1 MANPDRRRCFD
12 RDHTGPGGCPAR
24 GLDVARHLRRH
35 DRRFDSAAAVG
46 APAGLTVLL
55 LTYFANL
62 SAGLTHYGTT
72 PAPIYFGTGYVTQKR
87 WWTVGFIASV
97 MNILIWSIVGLA
109 WWKVLGWW

>member
-1 MANPDRRRCFD
+1 M
-12 RDHTGPGGCPAR
+12 
-24 GLDVARHLRRH
+24 
-35 DRRFDSAAAVG
+35 
-46 APAGLTVLL
+46 LL

-72 PAPIYFGTGYVTQKR
+72 PAPVYFGTGYVTQKR